1 MGERDN
7 IQIVKNIYNGEEK
20 HSPVSISSNIYI
32 GRIEGA
38 EVGKNVTSIAFRL
51 IDKIM
56 LIIKF
61 QLPIENYNAALI

>member
-1 MGERDN
+1 MSR
-7 IQIVKNIYNGEEK
+7 IYVCNGEEK